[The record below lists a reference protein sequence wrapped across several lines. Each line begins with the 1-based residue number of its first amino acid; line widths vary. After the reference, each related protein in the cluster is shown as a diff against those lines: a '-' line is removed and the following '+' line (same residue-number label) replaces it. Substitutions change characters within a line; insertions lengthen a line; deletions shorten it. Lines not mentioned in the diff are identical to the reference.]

1 MMCDMPGQADGLQRL
16 AEAVTHRRTQ
26 LRLTR
31 DACARQAKMSI
42 TTWRRVEE
50 GQPVR
55 DITYARVDDVMKWP
69 AGASSLVIED
79 PDYTPTPS
87 EPPRGAR
94 VSKVPLDSEALRQ
107 AIQNA
112 TIATAPNLTGA
123 QIRELQERAIAELQR
138 QGLIPND

>member
-1 MMCDMPGQADGLQRL
+1 
-16 AEAVTHRRTQ
+16 
-26 LRLTR
+26 
-31 DACARQAKMSI
+31 MSI

-55 DITYARVDDVMKWP
+55 DITYVRVDDVMQWP

-79 PDYTPTPS
+79 PDYTPTPA
-87 EPPRGAR
+87 EPARGAR

-112 TIATAPNLTGA
+112 TIATAPDLTGA